1 MIDLSGPIALLFPG
15 QGVQKP
21 GMGKNLYD
29 RYPAARRV
37 FERAEAVLEMPVR
50 KLCFEGPVEELNR
63 TDVIQ
68 PCVMTVC
75 WAAYEVWRESYGLE
89 NVSVTAGHSLGEIA
103 SLAAAGSIP
112 WETALLLVKER
123 GRVMAEAAGEHVGM
137 IAIVGLDEAAVERI
151 RTEAAQR
158 GNLWIANRNA
168 DVQFVLSGEMAAVQ
182 EAERLATE
190 AGARR
195 ALILTI
201 PLAAHTP
208 LMEQAAAAFRKAV
221 DRLPLKAPSI
231 PILANASGEALRTVA
246 ALQEELRLQMLRQ
259 VDWARTMV
267 SMRAMKVRTGVEL
280 GPGRVLASLAAKHIP
295 GVDTWNAE
303 ELLIEMS
310 PSDWEDLIKT
320 DLLSAFAT
328 TKAAIMSGMMRARW
342 GRIVNISSIVGLTG
356 NAGQSNYAAA
366 KAGLIGFTKSIARE
380 YGSRNITC
388 NAVAPG
394 YVRTELTSG
403 SLTDEMVGD
412 LVKMTPI
419 KREGTAEDVAAA
431 VAFLCSERAGFV
443 TGQVL
448 AVDGGLSL

>member
-1 MIDLSGPIALLFPG
+1 MGVIKLAGPIALLFPG
-15 QGVQKP
+15 QGVQSP
-21 GMGKNLYD
+21 GMGKNLHD

-37 FERAEAVLEMPVR
+37 FERAEEILEMPVR

-75 WAAYEVWRESYGLE
+75 WAAYEVWRESYGFE

-137 IAIVGLDEAAVERI
+137 IAIVGLEEAQVENIREEAAKL
-151 RTEAAQR
+151 
-158 GNLWIANRNA
+158 GKLWTANRNA
-168 DVQFVLSGEMAAVQ
+168 DVQFVLSGEMTAVE
-182 EAERLATE
+182 EAERLALA

-221 DRLPLKAPSI
+221 DRLSIKTPSI
-231 PILANASGEALRTVA
+231 PILANASGEAMRTVA
-246 ALQEELRLQMLRQ
+246 ALQEELRLQMVRR

-267 SMRAMKVRTGVEL
+267 SMRAMKVKTVVEL

-303 ELLIEMS
+303 ELFI
-310 PSDWEDLIKT
+310 D
-320 DLLSAFAT
+320 FA
-328 TKAAIMSGMMRARW
+328 
-342 GRIVNISSIVGLTG
+342 
-356 NAGQSNYAAA
+356 
-366 KAGLIGFTKSIARE
+366 
-380 YGSRNITC
+380 
-388 NAVAPG
+388 
-394 YVRTELTSG
+394 
-403 SLTDEMVGD
+403 
-412 LVKMTPI
+412 
-419 KREGTAEDVAAA
+419 
-431 VAFLCSERAGFV
+431 
-443 TGQVL
+443 
-448 AVDGGLSL
+448 

>member
-1 MIDLSGPIALLFPG
+1 LIKLSGPIALLFPG

-29 RYPAARRV
+29 RYPAARRA
-37 FERAEAVLEMPVR
+37 FERAEELLEMPVR
-50 KLCFEGPVEELNR
+50 KLCFEGPLEELNR

-137 IAIVGLDEAAVERI
+137 IAIVGLQESDVERI
-151 RTEAAQR
+151 RQQASEL
-158 GNLWIANRNA
+158 GDLWIANRNA
-168 DVQFVLSGEMAAVQ
+168 DVQFVLSGEMPAVH
-182 EAERLATE
+182 EAERLAVA

-208 LMEQAAAAFRKAV
+208 LMEAAAAAFRKAV
-221 DRLPLKAPSI
+221 DMLPLKAPSI
-231 PILANASGEALRTVA
+231 PILANASGEALRTA
-246 ALQEELRLQMLRQ
+246 GALQEELRQQMLRQ

-267 SMRAMKVRTGVEL
+267 AMRAMKVRTVVEL

-303 ELLIEMS
+303 ELFVDYAG
-310 PSDWEDLIKT
+310 P
-320 DLLSAFAT
+320 T
-328 TKAAIMSGMMRARW
+328 TA
-342 GRIVNISSIVGLTG
+342 
-356 NAGQSNYAAA
+356 
-366 KAGLIGFTKSIARE
+366 
-380 YGSRNITC
+380 
-388 NAVAPG
+388 
-394 YVRTELTSG
+394 
-403 SLTDEMVGD
+403 
-412 LVKMTPI
+412 
-419 KREGTAEDVAAA
+419 
-431 VAFLCSERAGFV
+431 
-443 TGQVL
+443 
-448 AVDGGLSL
+448 

>member
-37 FERAEAVLEMPVR
+37 FERAEEVLEMPVR

-103 SLAAAGSIP
+103 SLAAAGAIS

-123 GRVMAEAAGEHVGM
+123 GRVMAETAGQHVGM
-137 IAIVGLDEAAVERI
+137 IAIVGLDEAKIEAI
-151 RTEAAQR
+151 RLQASEHGR
-158 GNLWIANRNA
+158 LWVANRNA
-168 DVQFVLSGEMAAVQ
+168 DVQFVLSGEMHAVQ
-182 EAERLATE
+182 EAERLATA

-208 LMEQAAAAFRKAV
+208 LMEAAAAAFRKVV
-221 DRLPLKAPSI
+221 DRLPLSAPSI
-231 PILANASGEALRTVA
+231 PVLANASGEALRTVT
-246 ALQEELRLQMLRQ
+246 ALRDELRSQMLRQ
-259 VDWARTMV
+259 VDWAKTMV
-267 SMRAMKVRTGVEL
+267 SMRAMKVRTVVEL

-303 ELLIEMS
+303 ELFVDFAG
-310 PSDWEDLIKT
+310 P
-320 DLLSAFAT
+320 AT
-328 TKAAIMSGMMRARW
+328 T
-342 GRIVNISSIVGLTG
+342 
-356 NAGQSNYAAA
+356 
-366 KAGLIGFTKSIARE
+366 
-380 YGSRNITC
+380 
-388 NAVAPG
+388 
-394 YVRTELTSG
+394 
-403 SLTDEMVGD
+403 
-412 LVKMTPI
+412 
-419 KREGTAEDVAAA
+419 
-431 VAFLCSERAGFV
+431 
-443 TGQVL
+443 
-448 AVDGGLSL
+448 

>member
-37 FERAEAVLEMPVR
+37 FEGAEILLEMPVR

-123 GRVMAEAAGEHVGM
+123 GRVMAKAAGEHVGM
-137 IAIVGLDEAAVERI
+137 IAIVGLREDEIERI
-151 RTEAAQR
+151 RTEASAR
-158 GNLWIANRNA
+158 GNLWVANRNA
-168 DVQFVLSGEMAAVQ
+168 DVQFVLSGEMPAIH
-182 EAERLATE
+182 EAERLARA
-190 AGARR
+190 AGSRR

-208 LMEQAAAAFRKAV
+208 LMEAAAAAFRKAV

-259 VDWARTMV
+259 VDWAKTMV
-267 SMRAMKVRTGVEL
+267 SMRAMKVRTVVEL

-303 ELLIEMS
+303 ELFIDYAG
-310 PSDWEDLIKT
+310 P
-320 DLLSAFAT
+320 T
-328 TKAAIMSGMMRARW
+328 TA
-342 GRIVNISSIVGLTG
+342 
-356 NAGQSNYAAA
+356 
-366 KAGLIGFTKSIARE
+366 
-380 YGSRNITC
+380 
-388 NAVAPG
+388 
-394 YVRTELTSG
+394 
-403 SLTDEMVGD
+403 
-412 LVKMTPI
+412 
-419 KREGTAEDVAAA
+419 
-431 VAFLCSERAGFV
+431 
-443 TGQVL
+443 
-448 AVDGGLSL
+448 

>member
-1 MIDLSGPIALLFPG
+1 MGITLAGPIALLFPG

-37 FERAEAVLEMPVR
+37 FERAEEVLEMPVR
-50 KLCFEGPVEELNR
+50 RLCFEGPLSELNR
-63 TDVIQ
+63 TDSIQ
-68 PCVMTVC
+68 PCVMTVS

-137 IAIVGLDEAAVERI
+137 IAIVGLDEEAVETI
-151 RTEAAQR
+151 RVKASQL
-158 GNLWIANRNA
+158 GKLWVANRNA
-168 DVQFVLSGEMAAVQ
+168 DVQFVLSGEIAAVQ
-182 EAERLATE
+182 EAERLALA

-208 LMEQAAAAFRKAV
+208 LMEAAAAAFRKAV
-221 DRLPLKAPSI
+221 DLLPLKPPAI
-231 PILANASGEALRTVA
+231 PILANASGEALRTVT
-246 ALQEELRLQMLRQ
+246 ALQEELRQQMMRQ

-267 SMRAMKVRTGVEL
+267 AMRAMKVRTVVEL

-303 ELLIEMS
+303 ELFI
-310 PSDWEDLIKT
+310 D
-320 DLLSAFAT
+320 SAGPT
-328 TKAAIMSGMMRARW
+328 TA
-342 GRIVNISSIVGLTG
+342 
-356 NAGQSNYAAA
+356 
-366 KAGLIGFTKSIARE
+366 
-380 YGSRNITC
+380 
-388 NAVAPG
+388 
-394 YVRTELTSG
+394 
-403 SLTDEMVGD
+403 
-412 LVKMTPI
+412 
-419 KREGTAEDVAAA
+419 
-431 VAFLCSERAGFV
+431 
-443 TGQVL
+443 
-448 AVDGGLSL
+448 

>member
-1 MIDLSGPIALLFPG
+1 
-15 QGVQKP
+15 
-21 GMGKNLYD
+21 MGKNLYD

-89 NVSVTAGHSLGEIA
+89 NVTVTAGHSLGEIA
-103 SLAAAGSIP
+103 SLAAAGSIS

-123 GRVMAEAAGEHVGM
+123 GRIMSAAAGAHVGM
-137 IAIVGLDEAAVERI
+137 IAIVGLNESEVERVRQEAARH
-151 RTEAAQR
+151 

-168 DVQFVLSGEMAAVQ
+168 DVQFVLSGEMPAVQ
-182 EAERLATE
+182 EAERLAIA

-208 LMEQAAAAFRKAV
+208 LMEAAAGAFRKVV
-221 DRLPLKAPSI
+221 DKLPLKAPSI

-246 ALQEELRLQMLRQ
+246 GLQDELRLQMLRQ

-267 SMRAMKVRTGVEL
+267 SMRAMKVRTVVEL
-280 GPGRVLASLAAKHIP
+280 GPGRVLASLAAKYIP

-303 ELLIEMS
+303 ELFV
-310 PSDWEDLIKT
+310 D
-320 DLLSAFAT
+320 FA
-328 TKAAIMSGMMRARW
+328 G
-342 GRIVNISSIVGLTG
+342 
-356 NAGQSNYAAA
+356 
-366 KAGLIGFTKSIARE
+366 
-380 YGSRNITC
+380 
-388 NAVAPG
+388 P
-394 YVRTELTSG
+394 
-403 SLTDEMVGD
+403 
-412 LVKMTPI
+412 TP
-419 KREGTAEDVAAA
+419 A
-431 VAFLCSERAGFV
+431 
-443 TGQVL
+443 
-448 AVDGGLSL
+448 

>member
-1 MIDLSGPIALLFPG
+1 MIKLSGPIALLFPG

-29 RYPAARRV
+29 RYPAAKRV
-37 FERAEAVLEMPVR
+37 FMRAEELLEMPVR

-63 TDVIQ
+63 TDAIQ

-123 GRVMAEAAGEHVGM
+123 GRVMAQAAGTHVGM
-137 IAIVGLDEAAVERI
+137 IAIVGLAEPEVERI
-151 RTEAAQR
+151 RQQASEL

-168 DVQFVLSGEMAAVQ
+168 DAQFVLSGEMPAVRQ
-182 EAERLATE
+182 AQRLATA

-208 LMEQAAAAFRKAV
+208 LMEAAASAFRKAV
-221 DRLPLKAPSI
+221 DLLPLKPPSI
-231 PILANASGEALRTVA
+231 PVLANASGEALRTAA

-267 SMRAMKVRTGVEL
+267 SMRAMKVRTVVEL

-303 ELLIEMS
+303 ELFVDFAG
-310 PSDWEDLIKT
+310 P
-320 DLLSAFAT
+320 AT
-328 TKAAIMSGMMRARW
+328 T
-342 GRIVNISSIVGLTG
+342 
-356 NAGQSNYAAA
+356 
-366 KAGLIGFTKSIARE
+366 
-380 YGSRNITC
+380 
-388 NAVAPG
+388 
-394 YVRTELTSG
+394 
-403 SLTDEMVGD
+403 
-412 LVKMTPI
+412 
-419 KREGTAEDVAAA
+419 
-431 VAFLCSERAGFV
+431 
-443 TGQVL
+443 
-448 AVDGGLSL
+448 

>member
-37 FERAEAVLEMPVR
+37 FERAEEVLDMPVR
-50 KLCFEGPVEELNR
+50 KLCFEGPVDALNR

-89 NVSVTAGHSLGEIA
+89 NVSV
-103 SLAAAGSIP
+103 
-112 WETALLLVKER
+112 
-123 GRVMAEAAGEHVGM
+123 
-137 IAIVGLDEAAVERI
+137 
-151 RTEAAQR
+151 
-158 GNLWIANRNA
+158 NA

-182 EAERLATE
+182 EAERLALA

-208 LMEQAAAAFRKAV
+208 LMEAAATAFRNAV
-221 DRLPLKAPSI
+221 DRLQLSAPSI
-231 PILANASGEALRTVA
+231 PVLANASGEALRTVA
-246 ALQEELRLQMLRQ
+246 ALREELRLQMLRQ

-267 SMRAMKVRTGVEL
+267 AMRAMKVRTVVEL

-303 ELLIEMS
+303 ELFI
-310 PSDWEDLIKT
+310 D
-320 DLLSAFAT
+320 FA
-328 TKAAIMSGMMRARW
+328 
-342 GRIVNISSIVGLTG
+342 
-356 NAGQSNYAAA
+356 
-366 KAGLIGFTKSIARE
+366 
-380 YGSRNITC
+380 
-388 NAVAPG
+388 
-394 YVRTELTSG
+394 
-403 SLTDEMVGD
+403 
-412 LVKMTPI
+412 
-419 KREGTAEDVAAA
+419 
-431 VAFLCSERAGFV
+431 
-443 TGQVL
+443 
-448 AVDGGLSL
+448 

>member
-15 QGVQKP
+15 QGVQRP

-37 FERAEAVLEMPVR
+37 FERAEEVLDMPVR

-103 SLAAAGSIP
+103 SLAAAGAIP

-123 GRVMAEAAGEHVGM
+123 GRVMADAAGEHVGM
-137 IAIVGLDEAAVERI
+137 IAIVGLDEAAVEDI
-151 RTEAAQR
+151 RTKASAKGR
-158 GNLWIANRNA
+158 LWIANRNA

-182 EAERLATE
+182 EAERLAVA

-208 LMEQAAAAFRKAV
+208 LMEAAAAAFRKAV
-221 DRLPLKAPSI
+221 DALQLKAPSI
-231 PILANASGEALRTVA
+231 PVLANASGEALRTVT
-246 ALQEELRLQMLRQ
+246 ALREELRLQMLRQ

-267 SMRAMKVRTGVEL
+267 SMRAMKVRTVVEL

-303 ELLIEMS
+303 ELFV
-310 PSDWEDLIKT
+310 D
-320 DLLSAFAT
+320 FAGPT
-328 TKAAIMSGMMRARW
+328 AAGA
-342 GRIVNISSIVGLTG
+342 
-356 NAGQSNYAAA
+356 
-366 KAGLIGFTKSIARE
+366 
-380 YGSRNITC
+380 
-388 NAVAPG
+388 
-394 YVRTELTSG
+394 
-403 SLTDEMVGD
+403 
-412 LVKMTPI
+412 
-419 KREGTAEDVAAA
+419 
-431 VAFLCSERAGFV
+431 
-443 TGQVL
+443 
-448 AVDGGLSL
+448 